1 MGDGPDGG
9 WFVGGVVGD
18 GTVGAGV
25 VDAGGAVVTGGVV
38 TTGGVV
44 AVGGMVAVGA
54 AVGGGTV
61 VGGCAGV
68 TVGWVTV
75 GWVTVGWVTVGWVT
89 VGGGTD
95 GAGPPLRGTW
105 VTQDRAT
112 SIDIARVTKAR
123 AAPGARL
130 AGRVGEPAWEWD
142 APLRVFRS
150 FPLALQPAGL
160 RLNNRGP
167 MGVQGQAEQKSSVVV
182 PIGPSG

>member
-38 TTGGVV
+38 VTTERMV

-54 AVGGGTV
+54 AVGGGAV
-61 VGGCAGV
+61 LGGCAGV
-68 TVGWVTV
+68 AVAAVAVAG
-75 GWVTVGWVTVGWVT
+75 VTVGWVT

-130 AGRVGEPAWEWD
+130 ARRVGEPAWEWD

-150 FPLALQPAGL
+150 FPLVLQPAGL

>member
-38 TTGGVV
+38 VTTGGV
-44 AVGGMVAVGA
+44 VAVGA

-75 GWVTVGWVTVGWVT
+75 GWVTVGWVTVG
-89 VGGGTD
+89 GGTD
-95 GAGPPLRGTW
+95 GAGPSLRGTW

-112 SIDIARVTKAR
+112 SVDIARVTKAR
-123 AAPGARL
+123 ATPGARL
-130 AGRVGEPAWEWD
+130 ARRVGEPAWEWD

-150 FPLALQPAGL
+150 FPLVLQPAGL
-160 RLNNRGP
+160 RLSNRGP
-167 MGVQGQAEQKSSVVV
+167 MGVQGQAEQKSSVMVS
-182 PIGPSG
+182 IGPSG

>member
-25 VDAGGAVVTGGVV
+25 VDAGGAVVTGGAV

-54 AVGGGTV
+54 AVGGRTV

-68 TVGWVTV
+68 TVGWVAV
-75 GWVTVGWVTVGWVT
+75 AGVT
-89 VGGGTD
+89 VGGETD

-130 AGRVGEPAWEWD
+130 ARRVGEPAWEWD

-150 FPLALQPAGL
+150 FPLVLQPAGL
-160 RLNNRGP
+160 RLSNRGP